1 MSLMTTKNVFV
12 DAVSAAV
19 RALWD
24 TTVLSQDSALY
35 GPSLGF
41 TQYEPDVPAE
51 QVSTIS
57 GPGKGVLTI
66 EGQQYGA
73 NSRYR
78 GYPVTVS
85 LDKFTSELKW
95 TEEDLHWLKKM
106 PSSKRA
112 TNLKNEVEGAV
123 NALYANLNEEACKVY
138 YLGHGT
144 TNLTGGDGFQ
154 LFYKAHT
161 LRAGGTQANNFGTG
175 DTERAFSADN
185 FVEAVNRMNRFQ
197 DHNARQMLKT
207 RNLRVITSV
216 ELEPTV
222 QQALMSLYGPLNA
235 NLGLQKGSKGAFAG
249 RGVNV
254 DYIVAPDVP
263 YAYRNYWEVI
273 DLDRAKYLSF
283 LAAAWMPRMADED
296 EKSKGV
302 YKNEAST
309 LFGYY
314 FAGWQHAFGSKGDA
328 SSIS

>member
-1 MSLMTTKNVFV
+1 MLMTTRNVFV

-24 TTVLSQDSALY
+24 THADSQDSVLY

-41 TQYEPDVPAE
+41 TQYDPDVPAE
-51 QVSTIS
+51 QVSHIS
-57 GPGKGVLTI
+57 GPGKGVLTV

-73 NSRYR
+73 NQRYR

-112 TNLKNEVEGAV
+112 TNLTDEVAGAQ
-123 NALYANLNEEACKVY
+123 NALNANLNEEACKVF

-144 TNLTGGDGFQ
+144 TNLTGGDG
-154 LFYKAHT
+154 LSLYNTSHT
-161 LRAGGTQANNFGTG
+161 LRAGGTQANNFGSG
-175 DTERAFSADN
+175 DTHRAFSAAN
-185 FVEAVNRMNRFQ
+185 FVEAVNRMNRFK
-197 DHNARQMLKT
+197 DHNGRQMLKC
-207 RNLRVITSV
+207 RNIRIVCSV

-222 QQALMSLYGPLNA
+222 QQALLSLYGPANA
-235 NLGLQKGSKGAFAG
+235 NLGLQTGSKQAFAG
-249 RGVNV
+249 RGITV
-254 DYIVAPDVP
+254 DYIVAPDIP
-263 YAYRNYWEVI
+263 NSYKDYWFVV
-273 DLDRAKYLSF
+273 DLDRAKRRAW

-314 FAGWQHAFGSKGDA
+314 FSDWQWTFSSKGDGSA
-328 SSIS
+328 IS